1 MRYLFSI
8 VLGMVALGAGAL
20 NAQFM
25 HLTTDDGLAHNNVNR
40 IMQDRDGLMW
50 FGTRSGVCR
59 YDGYSMTVYTQSKS
73 DPDGLPNNFIR
84 AIFQSSDGRIWVGTD
99 KGVGR
104 YCPATDKFH
113 KCTGVDGLVTSFA
126 ENQQGVIF
134 CASAGHLYKLT
145 DDSRFA
151 PVTYGI
157 NNHPITPV
165 NVIAVDRNNNL
176 WIGARNGLTSYDPT
190 FSTRNHITN
199 NIIGTAIGKDLILD
213 ILIDD
218 DNNIWGA
225 SNGNGL
231 IYLDTKNLTLK
242 RYDVSDGLT
251 HNLVR
256 AVAKDSKGNIW
267 CGTEGGISILHPD
280 GSFDNV
286 RQDFANRFALNDN
299 AIYDINRDSNGNMW
313 IGTYFGGVNLLLKDY
328 ENFTYYAAGDQRT
341 QLKGKAVRQMVE
353 QPGGILWIATE
364 DGGLNRLD
372 QNTGEISKIELP
384 YLKSNNVHSLALIGD
399 DLWIGSFI
407 DGLTRYNLSTH
418 RAENYNT
425 SNSALPNSDIFTLY
439 HEGDNLWIG
448 TSLGLCRFDLP
459 TGKIERV
466 DVDLLRGCFVYYVTG
481 DRHGNIWCG
490 MRDKGLVCY
499 NRSTGVQKNWAAQVG
514 SNNLADDY
522 VTHVTIDSADDIYV
536 GTNNGGLYR
545 YNRDTDDF
553 YSFLDEGLL
562 VEPCICGL
570 VEDDRHNLWIT
581 TTHGLFMYDKSRGMV
596 SKFRMAD
603 VMSVRHFNYTSTF
616 RNSHGRLFLGSVN
629 GMISFYPNDLSTH
642 VIYPNVLVRSV
653 SVGDKRILP
662 AGLDTPVE
670 ISYDEANLVTIEYA
684 GINAAESS
692 TIEYA
697 IKMDGLNDNWTD
709 MGSQRSIVFSHLK
722 AGNYTF
728 CVRATSESGHWSDDN
743 ITYLR
748 VVVEPPYY
756 ATWWA
761 FVIYALI
768 LCAIGAGVF
777 MYVKYLWRKK
787 QRAEEQRREQEQ
799 TDALVEMKNDFF
811 SNISHEFR
819 TPLSLII
826 APVQQMLKKRG
837 LPSDMR
843 EHLQLILRNSNS
855 LMTIVNDLIAFN
867 KSYMLQ
873 EIKLRRG
880 NPLTY
885 IADLAARFAP
895 LAESDGIKLER
906 DIEEWDEEVYYSRT
920 VVKAVVN
927 NLLSNAFKYTDAGGE
942 VRLSAQY
949 VSGDDGGRFLEI
961 VVADTGCGIAEDLHQ
976 KIFDKYYQ
984 VNGAESKRMG
994 WGIGLALV
1002 RNLVV
1007 LHKGTIALSSQPGK
1021 GSVFTVRLNVSADA
1035 FSAERFITDGQDDA
1049 DHAVGY
1055 QAAVPNGKASGSA
1068 HEDDAT
1074 VEHERNVALLVEDN
1088 PDMLAYLKQLFEEN
1102 DYSVITATDG
1112 EQALNAISGDKLPD
1126 IIVSDVMMPGVDGTE
1141 LCRRIKTD
1149 LLTVHIPVILLTAKV
1164 GSQNSL
1170 KGFEFGADAYIE
1182 KPFDPEALL
1191 YQVRNIMR
1199 MRDSNRKR
1207 FNESQA
1213 PDIEIMANNKYD
1225 RKLLKDIKDVV
1236 EANIGN
1242 SEFCINDILKAVGVS
1257 RTMLHVKL
1265 KSLLNMSIGDYIR
1278 DMRISKA
1285 KEMLRSGETISDTA
1299 YATGFADPNYFSKCF
1314 KKKEGVSPSEFIK
1327 NNQHNKTDEVS

>member
-1 MRYLFSI
+1 M
-8 VLGMVALGAGAL
+8 

-25 HLTTDDGLAHNNVNR
+25 HLTTDDGLAHNHVNC
-40 IMQDRDGLMW
+40 IMQDQDGLMW
-50 FGTRSGVCR
+50 FGTRGGVCR

-84 AIFQSSDGRIWVGTD
+84 AIFQSSDGHIWVGTD

-104 YCPATDKFH
+104 YSPATDKFQ
-113 KCTGVDGLVTSFA
+113 KCTGIDGLVTSFA

-145 DDSRFA
+145 DDNRFA

-165 NVIAVDRNNNL
+165 NVIAVDKNNNL

-199 NIIGTAIGKDLILD
+199 NIADQLGKDLILD
-213 ILIDD
+213 LLIDD
-218 DNNIWGA
+218 NNNIWGA
-225 SNGNGL
+225 CNGRGL
-231 IYLDTKNLTLK
+231 MCLNNRDLTLNT
-242 RYDVSDGLT
+242 YSMADGLA

-256 AVAKDSKGNIW
+256 AVAQDEKGNIW

-286 RQDFANRFALNDN
+286 HQDFSNRFALNDN
-299 AIYDINRDSNGNMW
+299 AIYDISRDNNGNMW
-313 IGTYFGGVNLLLKDY
+313 VGTYFGGVNLFLKDY
-328 ENFTYYAAGDQRT
+328 ENFTYYSAGDQQN

-353 QPGGILWIATE
+353 QDGGILWIATE

-372 QNTGEISKIELP
+372 QTTGMIDKLELP
-384 YLKSNNVHSLALIGD
+384 CLKSNNVHSLALIGD

-418 RAENYNT
+418 KSVNYNAA
-425 SNSALPNSDIFTLY
+425 NSVLANSDIFTLY

-448 TSLGLCRFDLP
+448 TSIGLYCLDLH
-459 TGKIERV
+459 TGVMERI
-466 DVDLLRGCFVYYVTG
+466 DADLLRGCFVYYITG
-481 DRHGNIWCG
+481 DRKGNIWCG

-499 NRSTGVQKNWAAQVG
+499 NQKTGVQKNWTAQIG
-514 SNNLADDY
+514 KNNLADDY
-522 VTHVTIDSADDIYV
+522 VTFVYVDSSGEIYA

-553 YSFLDEGLL
+553 YSFMDNGLL
-562 VEPCICGL
+562 TEPCICGL
-570 VEDDRHNLWIT
+570 VEDDNRNLWIT
-581 TTHGLFMYDKSRGMV
+581 TTHGLFMYDKSRGTV

-603 VMSVRHFNYTSTF
+603 VMSVRHFNYASTF
-616 RNSHGRLFLGSVN
+616 RNRQGRLFLGSVN
-629 GMISFYPNDLSTH
+629 GMISFYPNELSAH
-642 VIYPNVLVRSV
+642 AIYPNVLIRSV
-653 SVGDKRILP
+653 SVGEKRICP
-662 AGLDTPVE
+662 AGTDGPIV
-670 ISYDEANLVTIEYA
+670 ISYDEAKLVTIDYA
-684 GINAAESS
+684 GINAAESGS
-692 TIEYA
+692 IEYA
-697 IKMDGLNDNWTD
+697 IKMDGLNQTWSE
-709 MGSQRSIVFSHLK
+709 MGAQRSIVFSHLK
-722 AGNYTF
+722 AGDYTF
-728 CVRATSESGHWSDDN
+728 CVRATSDSDHWSDEN
-743 ITYLR
+743 ITRLHL
-748 VVVEPPYY
+748 VVSPPYY

-761 FVIYALI
+761 FAVYVLI
-768 LCAIGAGVF
+768 LCGIGIGAF
-777 MYVKYLWRKK
+777 YYVKHLWRKK
-787 QRAEEQRREQEQ
+787 QMAVERRREQEQ
-799 TDALVEMKNDFF
+799 ADALVEMKNDFF

-826 APVQQMLKKRG
+826 APVQQMLKNRG
-837 LPSDMR
+837 LSSDMR
-843 EHLQLILRNSNS
+843 EHLELILRNSNS

-867 KSYMLQ
+867 KSDMLQ

-880 NPLTY
+880 NPLKF
-885 IADLAARFAP
+885 IADLAARFEP
-895 LAESDGIKLER
+895 LADNDGIRFEC
-906 DIEEWDEEVYYSRT
+906 DIEEWDDEVYYSRT
-920 VVKAVVN
+920 VVKAVTN

-949 VSGDDGGRFLEI
+949 VSGDGGGRYLEI
-961 VVADTGCGIAEDLHQ
+961 VVSDTGCGIAEDLHQ
-976 KIFDKYYQ
+976 KIFGKYYQ

-1007 LHKGTIALSSQPGK
+1007 LHKGTIGLSSEPGK

-1035 FSAERFITDGQDDA
+1035 FAADRFISDGQDEP
-1049 DHAVGY
+1049 DHGGY
-1055 QAAVPNGKASGSA
+1055 QAAVPKGKYIQAMVN
-1068 HEDDAT
+1068 ED
-1074 VEHERNVALLVEDN
+1074 NVAPDSDRNLALVVEDN
-1088 PDMLAYLKQLFEEN
+1088 PDMLRYLKQLLEEN
-1102 DYSVITATDG
+1102 DYAVITATNG
-1112 EQALNAISGDKLPD
+1112 EEAIEKVSADKLPD
-1126 IIVSDVMMPGVDGTE
+1126 IIVSDVMMPGMDGTE
-1141 LCRRIKTD
+1141 LCRRIKSD

-1164 GSQNSL
+1164 GAQNSL
-1170 KGFEFGADAYIE
+1170 KGYEFGADAYIE
-1182 KPFDPEALL
+1182 KPFDPESLI

-1225 RKLLKDIKDVV
+1225 RKLLKDIKAVV

-1278 DMRISKA
+1278 EMRISKA
-1285 KEMLRSGETISDTA
+1285 KDMLRSGESISDTA

-1314 KKKEGVSPSEFIK
+1314 KKKEGMTPSEFIK
-1327 NNQHNKTDEVS
+1327 NSQHPKTDEPS